1 MGSDRQSEA
10 WEACRPAGQVVG
22 DIWRRYL
29 GGEGVVVA
37 KRRVLARIKREAL
50 KEGKGFNR
58 GHLEQR
64 ADGRL
69 EAVGP

>member
-1 MGSDRQSEA
+1 M
-10 WEACRPAGQVVG
+10 G